1 MKKRFFVILIIVF
14 GLIFFTPVSLTGS
27 MENSRVDYICYN
39 ANFGSDEADME
50 AIKFLTPSDYDEA
63 EVLKCLSRY
72 KEYRTIF
79 RAGDFFLNDMEL
91 EISLTVNGESKTIL
105 LGNINYMTK
114 SYGAPKHGIYHADAL
129 RNELLD
135 ILNVSNTEGKSST

>member
-1 MKKRFFVILIIVF
+1 MKKRLSVILMIVCA
-14 GLIFFTPVSLTGS
+14 LIFFTPVSLTGS

-39 ANFGSDEADME
+39 TNFGSDEVNIED
-50 AIKFLTPSDYDEA
+50 IQFLTPSNYDEA

-79 RAGDFFLNDMEL
+79 RASGHFLNDMEL
-91 EISLTVNGESKTIL
+91 EISLTVNGESKTII

-114 SYGAPKHGIYHADAL
+114 AYGAPKHGIYNADVL
-129 RNELLD
+129 RKELLD
-135 ILNVSNTEGKSST
+135 ILNVSDREVK

>member
-1 MKKRFFVILIIVF
+1 MKKRLSVILMIVCA
-14 GLIFFTPVSLTGS
+14 LIFFTPVSLTGS
-27 MENSRVDYICYN
+27 MENSRVYYIVYN
-39 ANFGSDEADME
+39 SNFGSDEADIE
-50 AIKFLTPSDYDEA
+50 AMKFLTPSDYDEA

-79 RAGDFFLNDMEL
+79 RASDFFLNDMEL

-114 SYGAPKHGIYHADAL
+114 AYGAPKHGIYNADAL

-135 ILNVSNTEGKSST
+135 ILNLSDIEVKSSK

>member
-1 MKKRFFVILIIVF
+1 MKKRLFVILMIVCA
-14 GLIFFTPVSLTGS
+14 LIFFTPVSLTGS

-39 ANFGSDEADME
+39 ANFGSDETDIE
-50 AIKFLTPSDYDEA
+50 DIQFLTPSDYDEA

-79 RAGDFFLNDMEL
+79 RANGHFLNDMEL
-91 EISLTVNGESKTIL
+91 EISLMVNGESKTIL

-114 SYGAPKHGIYHADAL
+114 AYGAPKHGIYHADAL
-129 RNELLD
+129 RNELLGM
-135 ILNVSNTEGKSST
+135 LNVSDREVK

>member
-1 MKKRFFVILIIVF
+1 MKKRLFVILVITCA
-14 GLIFFTPVSLTGS
+14 LIFFTPVSLTGS

-39 ANFGSDEADME
+39 TNFGSDEVNIED
-50 AIKFLTPSDYDEA
+50 IQFLTPSNYDEA

-79 RAGDFFLNDMEL
+79 RASGHFLNDMEL
-91 EISLTVNGESKTIL
+91 EISLTVNGESKTII

-114 SYGAPKHGIYHADAL
+114 AYGAPKHGIYNADAL
-129 RNELLD
+129 RKELLD
-135 ILNVSNTEGKSST
+135 ILNL

>member
-1 MKKRFFVILIIVF
+1 MKKRLFVILMITCA
-14 GLIFFTPVSLTGS
+14 LIFFTPVSLTGS

-39 ANFGSDEADME
+39 TNFGSDEVNIED
-50 AIKFLTPSDYDEA
+50 IQFLTPSNYDEA

-79 RAGDFFLNDMEL
+79 RASGHFLNDMEL
-91 EISLTVNGESKTIL
+91 EISLAVNGEHKTIL

-114 SYGAPKHGIYHADAL
+114 AYGAPKHGIYNADAL

-135 ILNVSNTEGKSST
+135 ILNLSDREVK

>member
-1 MKKRFFVILIIVF
+1 MKKRLFVILVITCA
-14 GLIFFTPVSLTGS
+14 LIFFTPVSLTGS

-39 ANFGSDEADME
+39 TNFGSDEVNIED
-50 AIKFLTPSDYDEA
+50 IQFLTPSNYDEA

-79 RAGDFFLNDMEL
+79 RASGHFLNDMEL

-114 SYGAPKHGIYHADAL
+114 AYGAPKHGIYNADDL

-135 ILNVSNTEGKSST
+135 ILNVSDREVK

>member
-1 MKKRFFVILIIVF
+1 MKKRLSVILMIVCA
-14 GLIFFTPVSLTGS
+14 LIFFTPVSLTGS

-39 ANFGSDEADME
+39 TNFGSDEVNIED
-50 AIKFLTPSDYDEA
+50 IQFLTPSNYDEA

-79 RAGDFFLNDMEL
+79 RASGHFLNDMEL
-91 EISLTVNGESKTIL
+91 EISLTVNGESKTII

-114 SYGAPKHGIYHADAL
+114 AYGAPKHGIYNADAL
-129 RNELLD
+129 RKELLD
-135 ILNVSNTEGKSST
+135 ILNL